1 MKAALLCALAAQS
14 RVLLMDKSLTGI
26 DAVLRDEIARGLF
39 ADSAT
44 AKMTAL
50 IASRDIAEIELV
62 LSDVA
67 ILTAGRVTVADSL
80 D

>member
-1 MKAALLCALAAQS
+1 MKAALLRALAAQP

-39 ADSAT
+39 ANAAT
-44 AKMTAL
+44 ARTTVF
-50 IASRDIAEIELV
+50 IASRDIVEIELV
-62 LSDVA
+62 LSDVT
-67 ILTAGRVTVADSL
+67 ILTAGRVTVAGFL

>member
-1 MKAALLCALAAQS
+1 MKAALLCAVAAQP

-44 AKMTAL
+44 AKTTVL
-50 IASRDIAEIELV
+50 IA
-62 LSDVA
+62 
-67 ILTAGRVTVADSL
+67 
-80 D
+80 